1 MLFVSPFLQY
11 NSSKEAKE
19 NKENTDGGAGP
30 GGGPEATPQSLVGCL
45 TALCS
50 ANGLAPEDAFFIAQ
64 DSLIASN
71 HPAIGLY
78 KTLLLNAVS
87 YLCVFCT
94 HVFVN
99 YGSCGCP

>member
-1 MLFVSPFLQY
+1 MSSMLTQLFLFLQY
-11 NSSKEAKE
+11 NSGKEAKE

-50 ANGLAPEDAFFIAQ
+50 ASGLTPEDAFFIAQ

-71 HPAIGLY
+71 HPAIGMLINY
-78 KTLLLNAVS
+78 LPFTLKEIE
-87 YLCVFCT
+87 FCI
-94 HVFVN
+94 
-99 YGSCGCP
+99 